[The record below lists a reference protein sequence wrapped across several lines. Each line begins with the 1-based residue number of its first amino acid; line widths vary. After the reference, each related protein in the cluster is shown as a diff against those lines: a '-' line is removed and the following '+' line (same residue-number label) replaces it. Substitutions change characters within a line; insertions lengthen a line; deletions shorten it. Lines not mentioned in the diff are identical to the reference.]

1 MPKLRINYL
10 LLALLG
16 GALLLAGCGTAATA
30 VSSPVPEPTATN
42 PAPAPTETLVMPTD
56 VPATPMA
63 PTPTTASS
71 GNIAY
76 PAFGHADDF
85 AWIAGKVN
93 VTKIQGGC
101 TYLSYGQDASAEQI
115 YMDGDGWSAA
125 ATAGVAKN
133 GAFVVVFG
141 HRAGPTEPHQMCP
154 GQAYLVDRV
163 QDNAGAPGSEIIPP
177 AGTPTASPT
186 GNGII
191 VGTSVPG
198 GGPVEGPPLRDIPT
212 PTARPT
218 TPLTP
223 DATGLITVTEADN
236 GRTAEMHLGDTL
248 KLNLK
253 ADNGY
258 TWTIT
263 LSDPAILNQDSSVTS
278 TGGQEK
284 YAALHTGQ
292 TTVIGVGQL
301 PCHKV
306 SPPCEAPT
314 LGFTLQV
321 IVR

>member
-1 MPKLRINYL
+1 MPKIRINCL
-10 LLALLG
+10 LIALLG
-16 GALLLAGCGTAATA
+16 GALLLAGCGTAGTPATT
-30 VSSPVPEPTATN
+30 VPLTEPTATN
-42 PAPAPTETLVMPTD
+42 PASAPTETSAMPTD
-56 VPATPMA
+56 VPPTATGSA
-63 PTPTTASS
+63 P
-71 GNIAY
+71 Y
-76 PAFGHADDF
+76 PAFGHAADF
-85 AWIAGKVN
+85 AWIAGQVN

-101 TYLSYGQDASAEQI
+101 TYLSYGQGDGGEQI
-115 YMDGDGWSAA
+115 FVGGDGWMTA

-141 HRAGPTEPHQMCP
+141 HRAGPTDPHEMCP
-154 GQAYLVDRV
+154 GTAYLVDRV
-163 QDNAGAPGSEIIPP
+163 QDNTGAPGSEITPP
-177 AGTPTASPT
+177 AGTPSPSPT
-186 GNGII
+186 GNGVI

-198 GGPVEGPPLRDIPT
+198 TGPVEGPPLRDIPT
-212 PTARPT
+212 TTPVPT

-223 DATGLITVTEADN
+223 DANGQITVTAADN

-263 LSDPAILNQDSSVTS
+263 LSDPEILNQDSGVTS

-284 YAALHTGQ
+284 YAALHTGP
-292 TTVIGVGQL
+292 TTVIGLGQL